1 MNELTNEIVLS
12 VIATILALTGL
23 AALFL
28 LRKLGDYIETKKR
41 LAKVGSAEALLW
53 TLAQEGY
60 AHAEKTGKEMSA
72 SGKFGV
78 AYDYLAKK
86 ATELGLEV
94 DADRLR
100 AKTQEA
106 WTKLEGMPRA
116 SGLDP
121 TQVRKVVSEEVEN
134 MLKE

>member
-1 MNELTNEIVLS
+1 MNELTNELATS
-12 VIATILALTGL
+12 VIAAVLAIIGA
-23 AALFL
+23 AALYLF
-28 LRKLGDYIETKKR
+28 RKVGAYIDTKKQ
-41 LAKVGSAEALLW
+41 LAKTGSAEALLW

-72 SGKFGV
+72 SGKFGI
-78 AYDYLAKK
+78 AYDYLAKR
-86 ATELGLEV
+86 AGELGLEV

-106 WTKLEGMPRA
+106 WTKLEGMPKA
-116 SGLDP
+116 TGLDP
-121 TQVRKVVSEEVEN
+121 TQVRAIIKDEVGG

>member
-1 MNELTNEIVLS
+1 MNELTNELATS
-12 VIATILALTGL
+12 VIAAVLAIIGA
-23 AALFL
+23 AALYLF
-28 LRKLGDYIETKKR
+28 RKVGAYIDTKKQ
-41 LAKVGSAEALLW
+41 LAKTGRAEALLW

-72 SGKFGV
+72 SGKFGI
-78 AYDYLAKK
+78 AYDYLAKRVG
-86 ATELGLEV
+86 ELGLEV
-94 DADRLR
+94 DSDRLR

-116 SGLDP
+116 TGLDP
-121 TQVRKVVSEEVEN
+121 KQVRSIIKSEVDH

>member
-1 MNELTNEIVLS
+1 MNELTSEIALS
-12 VIATILALTGL
+12 IIAGILALIGL
-23 AALFL
+23 GALFL
-28 LRKLGDYIETKKR
+28 FRKLGDYIETKKR
-41 LAKVGSAEALLW
+41 LAKAGSAESLLW

-72 SGKFGV
+72 SGKFGI
-78 AYDYLAKK
+78 AYDYLAKR
-86 ATELGLEV
+86 AGELGLDV
-94 DADRLR
+94 DSDRLR

-116 SGLDP
+116 TGLDP
-121 TQVRKVVSEEVEN
+121 KQVRSIIKSEVDH